1 MKLLMKLTDIFEDLE
16 QIGPIK
22 INHLDESGFHE
33 AFPNIMHMFY
43 EQTEVFDSCPHDID
57 GTINRENISP
67 EDNNLYSL
75 SVSLIFSR
83 NFSKNK
89 NDLKILFFLYIIIR
103 KINKNWWPSDL
114 LRRDFFFYLFFSQSL
129 LRRFLFI
136 YSQAGHLQGP
146 IGQPFTGLFLII

>member
-1 MKLLMKLTDIFEDLE
+1 MVSNAAQSKNYKVNSMIFQNKKIFNLINHFNKTLTPLFEITKGPFCDEAIPNSNFRKNENEYVKLLMKLTDLFEDLE

-22 INHLDESGFHE
+22 INHLDESGFQE

-75 SVSLIFSR
+75 SESLW
-83 NFSKNK
+83 N
-89 NDLKILFFLYIIIR
+89 L
-103 KINKNWWPSDL
+103 
-114 LRRDFFFYLFFSQSL
+114 
-129 LRRFLFI
+129 
-136 YSQAGHLQGP
+136 GVCP
-146 IGQPFTGLFLII
+146 IEF